1 MTEPVE
7 ADTAPAASDAPV
19 HVLVVDDI
27 EQNRIA
33 MQALLGRPGVVV
45 LSAASG
51 AQALELLLVHDVALA
66 LVDVQMPEMD
76 GFALAELMRGAERT
90 RGVPIIFLTAGP
102 QDAQRSFRGYE
113 AGAVDFLWKP
123 VEPHAIRSKV
133 AVFVELHRQ
142 RRQLRDGL
150 AQLQRSLALNDTMAA
165 VLSHDLRTPLSAIA
179 MSAELILRTTGE
191 DATLRAATRI
201 KSSSARMAAMI
212 TQLLDFSRIRSGSLR
227 IEPRP
232 AQLGEIC
239 RAAVAELHQARPD
252 ARIELHCEGDL
263 AATLDVDRVMQV
275 VSNLASNALQHGTP
289 DRPVQIAAEGT
300 DAATLRLRV
309 VNAGALPDDVRQRLF
324 EPFRPSQ
331 SGTTGLGLG
340 LYIVDHF
347 VRSHGG
353 TVDGRAT
360 ADGHTVFEVTLP
372 RQPGGAASC

>member
-201 KSSSARMAAMI
+201 RSSSARMAAMI

-239 RAAVAELHQARPD
+239 RAAVAELRQARPD

-289 DRPVQIAAEGT
+289 DRPVQVAAEGT

-309 VNAGALPDDVRQRLF
+309 VNAGALPDDARQRLF

-331 SGTTGLGLG
+331 SGATGLGLG

-347 VRSHGG
+347 VRAHGG

-372 RQPGGAASC
+372 RQPGAAASC

>member
-239 RAAVAELHQARPD
+239 RAAVAELRQARPD

-289 DRPVQIAAEGT
+289 DRPVQVAAEGT

-309 VNAGALPDDVRQRLF
+309 VNAGALPDDARQRLF

-331 SGTTGLGLG
+331 SGATGLGLG

-347 VRSHGG
+347 VRAHGG

-372 RQPGGAASC
+372 RQPGAAASC

>member
-201 KSSSARMAAMI
+201 ESSSARMAAMI

-232 AQLGEIC
+232 AQLGDIC
-239 RAAVAELHQARPD
+239 RAAVAELRQARPD

-289 DRPVQIAAEGT
+289 DRPVQVAAEGT

-309 VNAGALPDDVRQRLF
+309 VNAGALPDDARQRLF

-331 SGTTGLGLG
+331 SGATGLGLG

-347 VRSHGG
+347 VRAHGG

-372 RQPGGAASC
+372 RQPGAAASC

>member
-1 MTEPVE
+1 MTNDPA
-7 ADTAPAASDAPV
+7 ADTAAASADAPV
-19 HVLVVDDI
+19 CVLVVDDI
-27 EQNRIA
+27 EQNRVA
-33 MQALLGRPGVVV
+33 MQALLARPGVAV

-66 LVDVQMPEMD
+66 LLDVQMPEMD
-76 GFALAELMRGAERT
+76 GFALAELMRGTERT
-90 RGVPIIFLTAGP
+90 RGVPIIFLTAAP
-102 QDAQRSFRGYE
+102 QDGQRSFRGYE

-150 AQLQRSLALNDTMAA
+150 AQLQRALVLNDTMAA

-212 TQLLDFSRIRSGSLR
+212 TQLLDFSRIRAGSVRL
-227 IEPRP
+227 EPKP

-239 RAAVAELHQARPD
+239 RAALAELRQARPD

-263 AATLDVDRVMQV
+263 AATLDADRVMQV

-289 DRPVQIAAEGT
+289 GSPVQVFADGR

-309 VNAGALPDDVRQRLF
+309 VNDGTLADEVRQRLF
-324 EPFRPSQ
+324 EPFQ
-331 SGTTGLGLG
+331 SSRSSSGGLGLG
-340 LYIVDHF
+340 LHIVDHF
-347 VRSHGG
+347 VRAHGG
-353 TVDGRAT
+353 TVDARAT
-360 ADGHTVFEVTLP
+360 ADGHVVFEVTLP
-372 RQPGGAASC
+372 RRPEGAAAC

>member
-1 MTEPVE
+1 
-7 ADTAPAASDAPV
+7 
-19 HVLVVDDI
+19 
-27 EQNRIA
+27 
-33 MQALLGRPGVVV
+33 
-45 LSAASG
+45 
-51 AQALELLLVHDVALA
+51 
-66 LVDVQMPEMD
+66 
-76 GFALAELMRGAERT
+76 
-90 RGVPIIFLTAGP
+90 
-102 QDAQRSFRGYE
+102 
-113 AGAVDFLWKP
+113 
-123 VEPHAIRSKV
+123 
-133 AVFVELHRQ
+133 
-142 RRQLRDGL
+142 
-150 AQLQRSLALNDTMAA
+150 
-165 VLSHDLRTPLSAIA
+165 
-179 MSAELILRTTGE
+179 
-191 DATLRAATRI
+191 
-201 KSSSARMAAMI
+201 MAAMI

-239 RAAVAELHQARPD
+239 RAAVAELRQARPD

-263 AATLDVDRVMQV
+263 AATLDVDRMMQV

-289 DRPVQIAAEGT
+289 DSPVQVAAEGT

-331 SGTTGLGLG
+331 SGATGLGLG

-347 VRSHGG
+347 VRAHGG

>member
-76 GFALAELMRGAERT
+76 GFALAELMRGTERT
-90 RGVPIIFLTAGP
+90 RGVPIIFLTAAP
-102 QDAQRSFRGYE
+102 QDGQRSFRGYE

-150 AQLQRSLALNDTMAA
+150 AQLQRALVLNDTMAA

-201 KSSSARMAAMI
+201 RSSSARMAAMI

-239 RAAVAELHQARPD
+239 RPAVAELRQARPD

-263 AATLDVDRVMQV
+263 AATLDVDRMMQV

-289 DRPVQIAAEGT
+289 DSPVQVAAEGT

-331 SGTTGLGLG
+331 SGATGLGLG

-347 VRSHGG
+347 VRAHGG

>member
-201 KSSSARMAAMI
+201 RSSSERMAAMI

-239 RAAVAELHQARPD
+239 RAAVAELRQARPD

-263 AATLDVDRVMQV
+263 AATLDVDRMMQV

-289 DRPVQIAAEGT
+289 DSPVQVAAEGT

-331 SGTTGLGLG
+331 SGATGLGLG

-347 VRSHGG
+347 VRAHGG

-372 RQPGGAASC
+372 RQPGGA

>member
-19 HVLVVDDI
+19 QVLVVDDN

-51 AQALELLLVHDVALA
+51 AQALELLLAHDVALA

-142 RRQLRDGL
+142 RRQLRDGV

-232 AQLGEIC
+232 AQLGDIC
-239 RAAVAELHQARPD
+239 RAAVAELRQARPD